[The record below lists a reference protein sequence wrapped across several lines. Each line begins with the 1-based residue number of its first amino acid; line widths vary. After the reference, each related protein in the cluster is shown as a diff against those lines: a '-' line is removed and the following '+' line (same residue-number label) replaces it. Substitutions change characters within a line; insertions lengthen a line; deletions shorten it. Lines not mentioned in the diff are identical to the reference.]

1 MAAMKKNARGWF
13 QHGDV
18 TIKPIAEIPVD
29 AKPSARRVLAYG
41 EVTGHSHRLLD
52 EADVE
57 VFEREGA
64 DGTLYIRVG
73 SRGAPVDHEEHG
85 VGVIDEAGAYEIG
98 RVREYDHFAEAARPV
113 RD

>member
-1 MAAMKKNARGWF
+1 MATMKKNARGWF

-18 TIKPIAEIPVD
+18 TIKPIAAIPKD
-29 AKPSARRVLAYG
+29 AKPSTRRVLAYG

-52 EADVE
+52 TADVE

-73 SRGAPVDHEEHG
+73 PKGAPVGHEEHG
-85 VGVIDEAGAYEIG
+85 VGVIDEVGEFESG
-98 RVREYDHFAEAARPV
+98 RVQEWDHFAEEARRV
-113 RD
+113 QD